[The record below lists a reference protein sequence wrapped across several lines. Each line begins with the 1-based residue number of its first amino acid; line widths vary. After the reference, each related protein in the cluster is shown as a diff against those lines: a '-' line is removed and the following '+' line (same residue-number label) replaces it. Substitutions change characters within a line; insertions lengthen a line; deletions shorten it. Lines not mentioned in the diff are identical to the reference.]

1 MTAGPID
8 LNQSA
13 IILFAHGSAVGPAN
27 AAVERV
33 AQELSRRAG
42 CPAHAAFLEKAQPD
56 LAAAIAQAAGA
67 GAIRVIIIPYFLTM
81 GMHISKDLPELAR
94 QQQERFPGLQVLIA
108 SPMEGHPLLLEL
120 LVDRMRSALAAAGEA
135 KS

>member
-1 MTAGPID
+1 MIASPTD

-13 IILFAHGSAVGPAN
+13 IILFAHGSAVGAAN
-27 AAVERV
+27 EAVDRV
-33 AQELSRRAG
+33 AQKLSRLAG
-42 CPAHAAFLEKAQPD
+42 CPAHTAFLEKAQPD

-81 GMHISKDLPELAR
+81 GTHISKDLPELAR
-94 QQQERFPGLQVLIA
+94 QQQARFPGLQVLIA
-108 SPMEGHPLLLEL
+108 PPMEGHPLLLDL
-120 LVDRMRSALAAAGEA
+120 LMDRMRSALAGADEA